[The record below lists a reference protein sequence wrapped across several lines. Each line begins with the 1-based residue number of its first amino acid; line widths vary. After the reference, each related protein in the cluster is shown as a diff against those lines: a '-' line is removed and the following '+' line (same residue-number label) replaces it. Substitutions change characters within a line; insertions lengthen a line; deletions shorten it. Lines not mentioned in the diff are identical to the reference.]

1 MRRGGAAARG
11 GALLSRPLPVGRRA
25 LAVTALL
32 LVLAA
37 TAAAATPETAALQA
51 ALARVAARSAGRC
64 AIAAWHFQP
73 DGSGLQVAEV
83 DAARPQVMA
92 SVYKLPIAAKVL
104 ADADAGRLALDR
116 EVRLRPQDYA
126 PGWSPIAAANPQ
138 GVTISIAALVDSVVT
153 TSDNTACDVL
163 LKQVGGPGEVTA
175 WLRAKGIAGI
185 RVDRSERQIGIDYAG
200 PATAS
205 GNRAAARR
213 TAAARAFVRDPRDHA
228 SAHALATLLRRLWLG
243 DLLSD
248 SSRAR
253 LLSAMERAATGPRRL
268 RSGLPPQATLFHKTG
283 TGFTTAGVTAA
294 VNDVGIVKLP
304 GGGGIV
310 VIAVLVEDARN
321 GESAEDTIA
330 EVARVVFDHW
340 NAPD

>member
-1 MRRGGAAARG
+1 MIAPTRRLAR
-11 GALLSRPLPVGRRA
+11 PA
-25 LAVTALL
+25 LAAF
-32 LVLAA
+32 
-37 TAAAATPETAALQA
+37 AAATMLTCAANAPAATRRPATTPEDATLQGS
-51 ALARVAARSAGRC
+51 LARIAARAHGRC

-83 DAARPQVMA
+83 NADRPQVMA

-104 ADADAGRLALDR
+104 ADADAGRLAMDR
-116 EVRLRPQDYA
+116 TLTLRPADDA

-163 LKQVGGPGEVTA
+163 LDQVGGPRAVTA
-175 WLRAKGIAGI
+175 WLRAQGIAGI

-200 PATAS
+200 PAPRSVRRATAQ
-205 GNRAAARR
+205 RAAA
-213 TAAARAFVRDPRDHA
+213 ASAFARDPRDHA
-228 SAHALATLLRRLWLG
+228 SAHALATLLHRLWLG
-243 DLLSD
+243 GLLSD

-268 RSGLPPQATLFHKTG
+268 RAGLPREARLFHKTG
-283 TGFTTAGVTAA
+283 TGFTTGGVTAA
-294 VNDVGIVKLP
+294 INDVGLVKLP

-310 VIAVLVEDARN
+310 VIAVLVEDARG
-321 GESAEDTIA
+321 GEAAEDTIA
-330 EVARVVFDHW
+330 EVARVVYDHW